1 MSSPRRRAVAAM
13 ALSGAISAALIST
26 PAASAGIAD
35 GTAFPTQSA
44 TPHLPDS
51 TSANWAGYVASG
63 GGYTSVS
70 AAWTQPGVSCTSQTS
85 YASFWVDCL

>member
-51 TSANWAGYVASG
+51 TSANWAGPTATIMLTTGSCWMPIPAACPVAKKR
-63 GGYTSVS
+63 
-70 AAWTQPGVSCTSQTS
+70 P
-85 YASFWVDCL
+85 